1 MPDSALVKKGTL
13 TMSVNPTLPPMQFV
27 DQTGALKGMR
37 VELGE
42 AIAKRL
48 CLTPEYVRIEFSAMI
63 PGLQAGRWDVIN
75 TGIFYTDERA
85 KLMQM
90 LPYEDQAISISTAK
104 GNPLKITK
112 PEDLSGKSIGVE
124 IGGFEERKAR
134 ELDKQLTD
142 KGMKGMTIRTF
153 ENFAM
158 AFQALRAGQVEVAL
172 SIDSTGR
179 RIPEARRLRPRAVR
193 PVPDAGRAGR
203 QEQGAVG
210 RDGQG
215 AQRHEGRRQL
225 PEAVRPV
232 RREGRSTAPWSS
244 RARRADRSRA
254 HIIESAREV
263 HGTRLELVGVRRLS
277 VQSVHPRAAR

>member
-1 MPDSALVKKGTL
+1 MKLLPALASATALFISFAGAANAQQACKSPVPDSALVKKGTL

-27 DQTGALKGMR
+27 DQSGTLKGMR

-42 AIAKRL
+42 QIAKRL

-75 TGIFYTDERA
+75 TGIFFTEERA

-90 LPYEDQAISISTAK
+90 LVYEDQAISISAAK
-104 GNPLKITK
+104 GNPLKIAK
-112 PEDLSGKSIGVE
+112 PDDLSGKSIGVE
-124 IGGFEERKAR
+124 LGGFEERKAR

-172 SIDSTGR
+172 SIDSTGAEYQKR
-179 RIPEARRLRPRAVR
+179 GDFERVLSGLFPTPVALAARNKELAAAMAKVMNDMKADGSFQKLFDQYG
-193 PVPDAGRAGR
+193 VKAA
-203 QEQGAVG
+203 EGAV
-210 RDGQG
+210 
-215 AQRHEGRRQL
+215 
-225 PEAVRPV
+225 AVKGPA
-232 RREGRSTAPWSS
+232 S
-244 RARRADRSRA
+244 
-254 HIIESAREV
+254 
-263 HGTRLELVGVRRLS
+263 
-277 VQSVHPRAAR
+277 

>member
-1 MPDSALVKKGTL
+1 MKLLPALASATALLISFAGAANAQQACKSPVPDSALVKKGTL

-42 AIAKRL
+42 QIAKRL

-75 TGIFYTDERA
+75 TGIFFTEERA

-90 LPYEDQAISISTAK
+90 LVYEDQAISISAAK
-104 GNPLKITK
+104 GNPLKIAK
-112 PEDLSGKSIGVE
+112 PDDLSGKSIGVE

-134 ELDKQLTD
+134 ELDTQLTD

-172 SIDSTGR
+172 SIDSTGAEYQKR
-179 RIPEARRLRPRAVR
+179 GDFERVLNGLFPTPVALAARNKELAAAMAKVMNDMKADGSFQKLFDQYG
-193 PVPDAGRAGR
+193 VKAAD
-203 QEQGAVG
+203 GAVTVKG
-210 RDGQG
+210 P
-215 AQRHEGRRQL
+215 A
-225 PEAVRPV
+225 
-232 RREGRSTAPWSS
+232 S
-244 RARRADRSRA
+244 
-254 HIIESAREV
+254 
-263 HGTRLELVGVRRLS
+263 
-277 VQSVHPRAAR
+277 

>member
-1 MPDSALVKKGTL
+1 MKLLPALASATALFISFAGAANAQQACKSPVPDSALVKKGTL

-27 DQTGALKGMR
+27 DQSGALKGMR

-42 AIAKRL
+42 QIAKRL

-75 TGIFYTDERA
+75 TGIFFTEERA

-90 LPYEDQAISISTAK
+90 LVYEDQAISISAAK
-104 GNPLKITK
+104 GNPLKIAK
-112 PEDLSGKSIGVE
+112 PDDLSGKSIGVE
-124 IGGFEERKAR
+124 LGGFEERKAR

-172 SIDSTGR
+172 SIDSTGAEYQKR
-179 RIPEARRLRPRAVR
+179 GDFERVLNGLFPTPVALAARNKELAAAMAKVMNDMKADGSFQKLFDQYG
-193 PVPDAGRAGR
+193 VKAAD
-203 QEQGAVG
+203 GAVTVKG
-210 RDGQG
+210 P
-215 AQRHEGRRQL
+215 A
-225 PEAVRPV
+225 
-232 RREGRSTAPWSS
+232 S
-244 RARRADRSRA
+244 
-254 HIIESAREV
+254 
-263 HGTRLELVGVRRLS
+263 
-277 VQSVHPRAAR
+277 

>member
-1 MPDSALVKKGTL
+1 MKRISHLLGACAALTLATAAHAQACKSPVPDAALVKKGTL
-13 TMSVNPTLPPMQFV
+13 VMSVNPTLPPMQFV
-27 DQTGALKGMR
+27 DQSGQLKGMR

-42 AIAKRL
+42 QIAKRL

-75 TGIFYTDERA
+75 TGIFYTEERA

-90 LPYEDQAISISTAK
+90 MKYEDQAISISTGK
-104 GNPLKITK
+104 GNPLKIAK

-142 KGMKGMTIRTF
+142 KGLKGMTIRTF

-172 SIDSTGR
+172 SIDSTGAEYQKR
-179 RIPEARRLRPRAVR
+179 GEFDRVLSGLFPT
-193 PVPDAGRAGR
+193 PVALATKNKALADAMAKVLNDMKADGSFKKLFDQYGVKPID
-203 QEQGAVG
+203 GAV
-210 RDGQG
+210 
-215 AQRHEGRRQL
+215 
-225 PEAVRPV
+225 AVTGPAV
-232 RREGRSTAPWSS
+232 
-244 RARRADRSRA
+244 
-254 HIIESAREV
+254 
-263 HGTRLELVGVRRLS
+263 
-277 VQSVHPRAAR
+277 

>member
-1 MPDSALVKKGTL
+1 MKLLPAVASVAALFILGMGAANAQACKSPVPDAVLVKKGTL
-13 TMSVNPTLPPMQFV
+13 IMSVNPTLPPMQFV

-63 PGLQAGRWDVIN
+63 PGLQAGRWDIIN

-90 LPYEDQAISISTAK
+90 LPYEDQAISISTAR
-104 GNPLKITK
+104 GNPLKINK

-142 KGMKGMTIRTF
+142 KGLKGMTIRTF

-158 AFQALRAGQVEVAL
+158 AFQSLRAGQVEVAL
-172 SIDSTGR
+172 SIDSTGAEYQKR
-179 RIPEARRLRPRAVR
+179 GDFDRVLHGLFPTPVALAAKNKELSIAVAK
-193 PVPDAGRAGR
+193 VLNDMKADGSLNKLLDQYGVKATD
-203 QEQGAVG
+203 GAV
-210 RDGQG
+210 
-215 AQRHEGRRQL
+215 
-225 PEAVRPV
+225 
-232 RREGRSTAPWSS
+232 
-244 RARRADRSRA
+244 
-254 HIIESAREV
+254 
-263 HGTRLELVGVRRLS
+263 LVKGPAS
-277 VQSVHPRAAR
+277 

>member
-1 MPDSALVKKGTL
+1 MKLLPALASATALFVFCAGAANAQACKSPVPDSALVKKGTL

-27 DQTGALKGMR
+27 DQTGTLKGMR

-75 TGIFYTDERA
+75 TGIFYTEERA

-90 LPYEDQAISISTAK
+90 LIYEDQAISISTAK
-104 GNPLKITK
+104 GNPLKIAK
-112 PEDLSGKSIGVE
+112 PDDLSGKSIGVE
-124 IGGFEERKAR
+124 LGGFEERKAR

-172 SIDSTGR
+172 SIDSTGAEYQKR
-179 RIPEARRLRPRAVR
+179 GDFERVLHGLFPTPVALAARNKDLAAAMAKVMNDMKADGSFQKLFDQYG
-193 PVPDAGRAGR
+193 VKAAD
-203 QEQGAVG
+203 GAVTVKG
-210 RDGQG
+210 P
-215 AQRHEGRRQL
+215 A
-225 PEAVRPV
+225 
-232 RREGRSTAPWSS
+232 S
-244 RARRADRSRA
+244 
-254 HIIESAREV
+254 
-263 HGTRLELVGVRRLS
+263 
-277 VQSVHPRAAR
+277 

>member
-1 MPDSALVKKGTL
+1 MKLLPALASATALFLLATGAAQAQACKSPVPDSALVKKGTL
-13 TMSVNPTLPPMQFV
+13 VMSVNPTLPPLQFV

-75 TGIFYTDERA
+75 TGIFYTEERA

-90 LPYEDQAISISTAK
+90 LIYEDQAISISTAK
-104 GNPLKITK
+104 GNPLKIAK
-112 PEDLSGKSIGVE
+112 PDDLSGKSIGVE

-172 SIDSTGR
+172 SIDSTGAEYQKR
-179 RIPEARRLRPRAVR
+179 GDFDRVLHGLFPTPVALAARNKEVAGAIAKVLNDMRADGSFQKLFDQYGVKTF
-193 PVPDAGRAGR
+193 
-203 QEQGAVG
+203 EGAV
-210 RDGQG
+210 
-215 AQRHEGRRQL
+215 
-225 PEAVRPV
+225 
-232 RREGRSTAPWSS
+232 
-244 RARRADRSRA
+244 
-254 HIIESAREV
+254 
-263 HGTRLELVGVRRLS
+263 S
-277 VQSVHPRAAR
+277 VKGPAG

>member
-1 MPDSALVKKGTL
+1 MKLLPALASATALFVFCAGAANAQACKSPVPDSALIKKGTL

-75 TGIFYTDERA
+75 TGIFYTEERA

-90 LPYEDQAISISTAK
+90 LIYEDQAISISTAK
-104 GNPLKITK
+104 GNPLKIAK
-112 PEDLSGKSIGVE
+112 PDDLSGKSIGVE
-124 IGGFEERKAR
+124 LGGFEERKAR

-172 SIDSTGR
+172 SIDSTGAEYQKR
-179 RIPEARRLRPRAVR
+179 GDFERVLHGLFPTPVALAARNKDLAAAVAK
-193 PVPDAGRAGR
+193 VMNDMKADGSFQKLFDQYGVKAVD
-203 QEQGAVG
+203 GAV
-210 RDGQG
+210 
-215 AQRHEGRRQL
+215 
-225 PEAVRPV
+225 
-232 RREGRSTAPWSS
+232 
-244 RARRADRSRA
+244 
-254 HIIESAREV
+254 
-263 HGTRLELVGVRRLS
+263 S
-277 VQSVHPRAAR
+277 VKGPAG

>member
-1 MPDSALVKKGTL
+1 MKLLPALASATALLISFAGAANAQQACKSPVPDSALVKKGTL

-42 AIAKRL
+42 QIAKRL

-75 TGIFYTDERA
+75 TGIFFTEERA

-90 LPYEDQAISISTAK
+90 LVYEDQAISISAAK
-104 GNPLKITK
+104 GNPLKIAK
-112 PEDLSGKSIGVE
+112 PDDLSGKSIGVE

-172 SIDSTGR
+172 SIDSTGAEYQKR
-179 RIPEARRLRPRAVR
+179 GDFERVLNGLFPTPVALAARNKELAAAMAKVMNDMKADGSFQKLFDQYG
-193 PVPDAGRAGR
+193 VKAAD
-203 QEQGAVG
+203 GAVTVKG
-210 RDGQG
+210 P
-215 AQRHEGRRQL
+215 A
-225 PEAVRPV
+225 
-232 RREGRSTAPWSS
+232 S
-244 RARRADRSRA
+244 
-254 HIIESAREV
+254 
-263 HGTRLELVGVRRLS
+263 
-277 VQSVHPRAAR
+277 

>member
-1 MPDSALVKKGTL
+1 MKLLPALVSASALFLLGAGAANAQACKSPVPDSALVKKGTL
-13 TMSVNPTLPPMQFV
+13 VMSVNPTLPPLQFV

-75 TGIFYTDERA
+75 TGIFYTEERA

-90 LPYEDQAISISTAK
+90 LIYEDQAISISTAK
-104 GNPLKITK
+104 GNPLKIGK

-172 SIDSTGR
+172 SIDSTGAEYQKR
-179 RIPEARRLRPRAVR
+179 GDFDRVLHGLFPTPVALAARNKDV
-193 PVPDAGRAGR
+193 AGAIAKVLNDMKADGSF
-203 QEQGAVG
+203 QKLFDQYGVKAFEGAVTVKG
-210 RDGQG
+210 PAG
-215 AQRHEGRRQL
+215 
-225 PEAVRPV
+225 
-232 RREGRSTAPWSS
+232 
-244 RARRADRSRA
+244 
-254 HIIESAREV
+254 
-263 HGTRLELVGVRRLS
+263 
-277 VQSVHPRAAR
+277 

>member
-1 MPDSALVKKGTL
+1 MKLLPAFASVAALFILGMGGASAQACKSPVPDTALVKKGTL
-13 TMSVNPTLPPMQFV
+13 IMSVNPTLPPMQFV

-37 VELGE
+37 VELGN

-75 TGIFYTDERA
+75 TGIFYTEERA

-104 GNPLKITK
+104 GNPLKISK

-142 KGMKGMTIRTF
+142 KGLKGMTIRTF

-158 AFQALRAGQVEVAL
+158 AYQSLRAGQVEVAL
-172 SIDSTGR
+172 SIDSTGAEYQKR
-179 RIPEARRLRPRAVR
+179 GDFDRVLHGLFPTPVALAAKNKELSIAVAK
-193 PVPDAGRAGR
+193 VLNDMKADGSFNKLLDQYGVKATD
-203 QEQGAVG
+203 GAVVVKG
-210 RDGQG
+210 P
-215 AQRHEGRRQL
+215 A
-225 PEAVRPV
+225 
-232 RREGRSTAPWSS
+232 S
-244 RARRADRSRA
+244 
-254 HIIESAREV
+254 
-263 HGTRLELVGVRRLS
+263 
-277 VQSVHPRAAR
+277 

>member
-1 MPDSALVKKGTL
+1 MKLLSALASATALFVFCAGAANAQACKSPVPDSALVKKGTL

-75 TGIFYTDERA
+75 TGIFYTEERA

-90 LPYEDQAISISTAK
+90 LIYEDQAISISTAK
-104 GNPLKITK
+104 GNPLKISK
-112 PEDLSGKSIGVE
+112 PDDLSGKSIGVE
-124 IGGFEERKAR
+124 LGGFEERKAR

-172 SIDSTGR
+172 SIDSTGAEYQKR
-179 RIPEARRLRPRAVR
+179 GDFERVLHGLFPTPVALAARNKDLAAAMAKVMNDMKADGSFQKLFDQYGVKAV
-193 PVPDAGRAGR
+193 D
-203 QEQGAVG
+203 GAV
-210 RDGQG
+210 
-215 AQRHEGRRQL
+215 
-225 PEAVRPV
+225 
-232 RREGRSTAPWSS
+232 
-244 RARRADRSRA
+244 
-254 HIIESAREV
+254 
-263 HGTRLELVGVRRLS
+263 S
-277 VQSVHPRAAR
+277 VKGPAG